1 MLERIKLFTFMSLS
15 SGNDTTYAEQVV
27 AIIMSIVLI
36 GFNLGNNE
44 FRDKK
49 LQEIEKEVA

>member
-36 GFNLGNNE
+36 GFNLVNNE